1 MLARMD
7 AALLSLPLETLQAY
21 LAEAIAAVHTLA
33 TGRRVTLTQMD
44 RSQGRKSEYAPVD
57 MAELKAYVADL
68 QGAIAAKQ
76 SGAAAVRRPIY
87 LIPGR

>member
-7 AALLSLPLETLQAY
+7 AAMIALPLETLQAY
-21 LAEAIAAVHTLA
+21 LAEAISAVHKLA
-33 TGRRVTLTQMD
+33 IGQRVTLTQMD
-44 RSQGRKSEYAPVD
+44 RSQGRKSEYAPVE

-76 SGAAAVRRPIY
+76 AGATTSRRPIY
-87 LIPGR
+87 LIGP